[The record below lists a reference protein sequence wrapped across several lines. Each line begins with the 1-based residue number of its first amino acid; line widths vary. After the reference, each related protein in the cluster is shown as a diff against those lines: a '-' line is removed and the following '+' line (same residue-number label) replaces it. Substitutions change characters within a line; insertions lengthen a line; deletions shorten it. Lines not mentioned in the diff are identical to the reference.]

1 MCVCGV
7 CVSMCNRAGEG
18 KEREKLKEVCV
29 GNSASRSTCTYIMEY
44 NEAVSADREEQ
55 HGGKTAHPHPHTA
68 RHTHSHKWIQA
79 RLSPHTHAHTR
90 NTAHTNVYTYD
101 AFLTTHLNAHTYRHT
116 HTHTHP
122 SQIFPTGH
130 WKVMASPTLSL
141 HTHTPNDSKSSP
153 TDCREV
159 MALHTRLGS
168 FRKSQYCV

>member
-1 MCVCGV
+1 M
-7 CVSMCNRAGEG
+7 
-18 KEREKLKEVCV
+18 
-29 GNSASRSTCTYIMEY
+29 YFIIEY

-55 HGGKTAHPHPHTA
+55 HGKTAHPHPHTTYTPTLHTWTQA
-68 RHTHSHKWIQA
+68 MLSPHTHACTDTHMHTHT
-79 RLSPHTHAHTR
+79 HTHAHTR

-101 AFLTTHLNAHTYRHT
+101 AFLTTHLNAHTYTHIHT
-116 HTHTHP
+116 LTHP